1 MTETTRIVTVESW
14 RDGMKARIRNYCIA
28 GLASFLGACAGEDPP
43 PPPLDVVVAPAR
55 ESHFPIYGNYVAVTQ
70 PSQDVEVRA
79 RVDGF
84 VEAIEYQEGSYV
96 SAGDPLYRI
105 DDRPYVAKIDRLQA
119 NLASEIAQL
128 RKSERDVERLRPLY
142 AENAASQLDLDTA
155 VAAMEQSQAGVAA
168 IEAELAEAQLD
179 LEFTRVT
186 APIDG
191 LVGAR
196 NVDIGGLVGSSGQ
209 SLLTTVKQIDPMY
222 VEFRMTALDYLNAQ
236 RRRQSVRERQ
246 EADEEGR
253 AVEGWVSITLPD
265 DSTYAY
271 RGDIAFT
278 EPEVNI
284 ETGTFAVRAV
294 VPNPNRVLLPG
305 QYTRARLEL
314 DEIQNAVSVDE
325 KSIRIEQGGSY
336 VMVVLPDDTV
346 EQRFIVLGPQSGDSV
361 VVRSGLSGGERI
373 IVEGMHRV
381 RHGQR
386 VTALSNAEYEQRKE
400 ALLQE
405 AAQQT
410 AGEP

>member
-1 MTETTRIVTVESW
+1 MALGCGVL
-14 RDGMKARIRNYCIA
+14 
-28 GLASFLGACAGEDPP
+28 LAACASEEPP
-43 PPPLDVVVAPAR
+43 PPPQEVVVSPAR
-55 ESHFPIYGNYVAVTQ
+55 QSFFPIYGNYVAVTR

-96 SAGDPLYRI
+96 SEGDPLYRI
-105 DDRPYVAKIDRLQA
+105 DNRPYAAKIDRLEA
-119 NLASEIAQL
+119 NLSSATAQL
-128 RKSERDVERLRPLY
+128 KKSERDVERLQPLY

-155 VAAMEQSQAGVAA
+155 IAAMEQARASVAA

-179 LEFTRVT
+179 LEFTHVT

-196 NVDIGGLVGSSGQ
+196 NVDIGGLVGSAGK
-209 SLLTTVKQIDPMY
+209 SLLTTVKRVDPMY

-236 RRRQSVRERQ
+236 RRRRSYQ
-246 EADEEGR
+246 EQVAAEEEGR

-265 DSTYAY
+265 DSTYGY

-278 EPEVNI
+278 EPEVNP

-294 VPNPNRVLLPG
+294 VPNPNRQLLPG

-314 DEIQNAVSVDE
+314 DAIPNAVFIDE
-325 KSIRIEQGGSY
+325 KTIRVEQGGSY

-346 EQRFIVLGPQSGDSV
+346 EQRFIVLGPQNDNEV
-361 VVRSGLSGGERI
+361 VVRSGLSKGERV

-381 RHGQR
+381 QHGQS
-386 VTALSNAEYEQRKE
+386 VVPLTEEEYAKRKE
-400 ALLQE
+400 ARQKE
-405 AAQQT
+405 PGPGD